1 MDNLIDALGELM
13 RTYPAWRYIIIGG
26 SMIIQG
32 ELAILVLMYFV
43 LNRFL
48 TFQEFVLSSLGIL
61 AVVEILVYIL
71 GRFFRH
77 TRLGWGFYK
86 KIRTN
91 KKVQLYSYYLKTNIG
106 KLLIFSKFL
115 PATSLLTLLLTGWAR
130 VKTGRFLKA
139 YFGSLFLWFASMCLL
154 AYFLMSGLTYLKTA
168 QAFRGIEIAI
178 AAVFALIL
186 VGQHFAKKLIS
197 SRFTLEHNAEDIER
211 LAEEEFA
218 EEEKNDPPPPP
229 PTPHFLRG

>member
-13 RTYPAWRYIIIGG
+13 RNYPAWRYAIIGG
-26 SMIIQG
+26 SMIVQG
-32 ELAILVLMYFV
+32 ELAILVLIYFV
-43 LNRFL
+43 LNHFI

-61 AVVEILVYIL
+61 ALVEIFTYLT

-77 TRLGWGFYK
+77 TRLGWKFYK

-130 VKTGRFLKA
+130 VKLGTFLKS
-139 YFGSLFLWFASMCLL
+139 YFISLFLWFGSMSAL
-154 AYFLMSGLTYLKTA
+154 AYFLMSGVTYLKTT
-168 QAFRGIEIAI
+168 QAFRGVEIAI
-178 AAVFALIL
+178 VVVFAFIL
-186 VGQHFAKKLIS
+186 VGQHFAKKMIS
-197 SRFTLEHNAEDIER
+197 KRFTLEHKEEEIGKIV
-211 LAEEEFA
+211 EEEFRN
-218 EEEKNDPPPPP
+218 EDDDPPPP
-229 PTPHFLRG
+229 TRHFLWG